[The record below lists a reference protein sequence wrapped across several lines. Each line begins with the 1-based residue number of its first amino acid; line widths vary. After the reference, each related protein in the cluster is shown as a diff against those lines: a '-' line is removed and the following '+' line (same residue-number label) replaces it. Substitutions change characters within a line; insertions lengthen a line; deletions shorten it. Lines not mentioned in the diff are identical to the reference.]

1 MNYPNCPY
9 FCPKCRKIEELEHKI
24 ICNECIYPR
33 ILDADQMCVCP
44 EGFKDGE
51 YGDNQCYRIPEEIEI
66 EELKIY
72 YSFDN
77 GVNDISLNG
86 RPKSSVV
93 EKVSYCDDIF
103 NIDNRAID
111 FS

>member
-51 YGDNQCYRIPEEIEI
+51 YGDN
-66 EELKIY
+66 
-72 YSFDN
+72 
-77 GVNDISLNG
+77 
-86 RPKSSVV
+86 
-93 EKVSYCDDIF
+93 
-103 NIDNRAID
+103 
-111 FS
+111 